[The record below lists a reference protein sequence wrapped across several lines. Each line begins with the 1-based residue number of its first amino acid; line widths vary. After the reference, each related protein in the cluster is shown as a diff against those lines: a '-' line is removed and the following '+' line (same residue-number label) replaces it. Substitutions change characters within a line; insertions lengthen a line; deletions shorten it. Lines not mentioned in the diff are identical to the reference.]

1 MVDETWT
8 VNLRLIQHQLK
19 EAQKAAQLEENKQ
32 RSVALKTIEPLRSI
46 GDFMEIIN
54 KITCV
59 SVFILKEREGNTRT
73 KSGPFIQAIVV
84 FLC

>member
-1 MVDETWT
+1 
-8 VNLRLIQHQLK
+8 
-19 EAQKAAQLEENKQ
+19 
-32 RSVALKTIEPLRSI
+32 
-46 GDFMEIIN
+46 MEIIN

-59 SVFILKEREGNTRT
+59 SVFIVLKEREGNTRT

>member
-32 RSVALKTIEPLRSI
+32 RSVALKTIEPLRS
-46 GDFMEIIN
+46 MEIIN

-59 SVFILKEREGNTRT
+59 SVFIVLKEREGNTRT

>member
-1 MVDETWT
+1 
-8 VNLRLIQHQLK
+8 
-19 EAQKAAQLEENKQ
+19 
-32 RSVALKTIEPLRSI
+32 
-46 GDFMEIIN
+46 MEIIN

-73 KSGPFIQAIVV
+73 KTGPFIQAIVV